1 MSTFDDPASGGDAL
15 PLADLLGATLVIQ
28 AHEAITDLVTS
39 FGVTNPVRAT
49 VTVIDGTHAGQV
61 YTDTLIFPK
70 VLASAL
76 RSKVGGAPVAGKL
89 GKGNAKPG
97 QSAPWILEPLTD
109 AEKKK
114 AAAAYAKISAPAV
127 DGF

>member
-1 MSTFDDPASGGDAL
+1 MSTFDDPASGGDSL
-15 PLADLLGATLVIQ
+15 PLADLLGATLVIE
-28 AHEAITDLVTS
+28 AHEAISDMTTS

-49 VTVIDGTHAGQV
+49 VTVIDGTHAGHV
-61 YTDTLIFPK
+61 YADTLIFPK

-89 GKGNAKPG
+89 NKGNAKPG
-97 QSAPWILEPLTD
+97 QSAPWILDPLTD
-109 AEKKK
+109 AEKK
-114 AAAAYAKISAPAV
+114 AAGEAYQKISAPTI